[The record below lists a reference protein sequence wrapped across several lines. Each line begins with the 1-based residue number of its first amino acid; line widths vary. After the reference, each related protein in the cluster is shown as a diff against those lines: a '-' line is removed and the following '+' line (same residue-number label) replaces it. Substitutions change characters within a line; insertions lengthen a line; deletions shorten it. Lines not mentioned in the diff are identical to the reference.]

1 MVQNGIGIDF
11 FMAAPSGGYLDIATI
26 GGSFQLEEATEH

>member
-1 MVQNGIGIDF
+1 MVQSGIGIDF

-26 GGSFQLEEATEH
+26 GMSPCI